1 MTIFVKFHTGLV
13 VKPDMNTLLM
23 YYILYSISLVCLE
36 HFEVF
41 IDFRWQGFRPL
52 VVANSRGGTR
62 RTKFLIFAQT
72 VITESQ
78 FIYFFGRKIFL
89 QDLNQNSARCFILT
103 V

>member
-1 MTIFVKFHTGLV
+1 
-13 VKPDMNTLLM
+13 MNTLLM

-41 IDFRWQGFRPL
+41 IDFRWHGFRPL
-52 VVANSRGGTR
+52 VANSGGGTR

-89 QDLNQNSARCFILT
+89 QELNQNSARCLILT

>member
-1 MTIFVKFHTGLV
+1 
-13 VKPDMNTLLM
+13 M

-41 IDFRWQGFRPL
+41 IDFRWHGFRPL
-52 VVANSRGGTR
+52 VANSGGGTR

>member
-1 MTIFVKFHTGLV
+1 M
-13 VKPDMNTLLM
+13 VKPDVNTLLM

-41 IDFRWQGFRPL
+41 IDFRWHGFRPL
-52 VVANSRGGTR
+52 VANSGGGTR

-89 QDLNQNSARCFILT
+89 QDLNQNSARCLILT